1 MKEIFIRSYNTDGTF
16 SIIKDIEYTSFVK
29 AVNSGL
35 QELKFRIARKLDE
48 FNDDNEFDLNKKI
61 ELWVYD
67 GDTGSEGAVVY
78 SGYITEQN
86 PIIEEAKEY
95 VDIIC
100 LGYYSK
106 LSADV
111 LKDGSQTTLYTK
123 ATDGLTTTSGDI
135 SQATV
140 SDVIRAIIKL
150 YQENND
156 DSELSVLTI
165 QDGGEDSVEETDNL
179 MQVIFSGKTYQ
190 EAIEECK
197 RYAPANWYWY
207 IGEDNVFRLKQKA
220 NTADHI
226 FRLGTDILSIK
237 VEKNIQSISNV
248 ILVWGYDL
256 DGGVTIAYKE
266 YKDDTSISQYGRR
279 VYQTTLY
286 NVKDE
291 ETMDNLGNSI
301 LQENKDPTIK
311 ITLEIADNNDNSKGY
326 DIESINPG
334 DTCKIANLYEGDLFN
349 NNMFITAVQW
359 YPGKVVVSVDYKI
372 QNLEKYLTILQR
384 NVETQNLQGLPSIY
398 S

>member
-16 SIIKDIEYTSFVK
+16 SIIKDIEYTSFTK

-35 QELKFRIARKLDE
+35 QELRFRIARKLDQ

-67 GDTGSEGAVVY
+67 IDTASEGRVVY

-86 PIIEEAKEY
+86 PIIEGAKEY

-140 SDVIRAIIKL
+140 SDVIRAIIQL

-165 QDGGEDSVEETDNL
+165 QDGGEDSVEETYNL
-179 MQVIFSGKTYQ
+179 MKVIFSGKTYQ
-190 EAIEECK
+190 EAIEDCK
-197 RYAPANWYWY
+197 KYAPANWFWY
-207 IGEDNVFRLKQKA
+207 VGEDNVFRLKQKA
-220 NTADHI
+220 GTANHI
-226 FRLGTDILSIK
+226 FKLGSDILSIK
-237 VEKNIQSISNV
+237 VEKNIQSIYNV
-248 ILVWGYDL
+248 ILAWGYDI
-256 DGGVTIAYKE
+256 DGGTTIAYKE
-266 YKDDTSISQYGRR
+266 YKDDLSVSLYGRR

-301 LQENKDPTIK
+301 LEENKDPIIK

-334 DTCKIANLYEGDLFN
+334 DTCKIANLIESDLFN
-349 NNMFITAVQW
+349 DNMFITAVQW
-359 YPGKVVVSVDYKI
+359 YPGKAVVSIDYKI

-384 NVETQNLQGLPSIY
+384 NIEVQSLQGIPATY